1 MIRSPGDI
9 SANNLFVGMSRVE
22 EQQVTGLPHFI
33 LREISA
39 LVDLRGHD
47 NIIELLD
54 IFEIKGSKKIVLSF
68 RYEKGG
74 DLNQLLYR

>member
-1 MIRSPGDI
+1 
-9 SANNLFVGMSRVE
+9 MSRVE

>member
-1 MIRSPGDI
+1 MIRSPNDI
-9 SANNLFVGMSRVE
+9 AYAKGKKPFFNDFE
-22 EQQVTGLPHFI
+22 ENGTGLPHFI

-39 LVDLRGHD
+39 LVDLKGHK
-47 NIIELLD
+47 NIIELVD

-74 DLNQLLYR
+74 DLNSLMHR

>member
-1 MIRSPGDI
+1 
-9 SANNLFVGMSRVE
+9 L
-22 EQQVTGLPHFI
+22 

-39 LVDLRGHD
+39 LVDLKGNK

-54 IFEIKGSKKIVLSF
+54 VFEIKGTKKIVLSF

-74 DLNQLLYR
+74 DLNSLLHR